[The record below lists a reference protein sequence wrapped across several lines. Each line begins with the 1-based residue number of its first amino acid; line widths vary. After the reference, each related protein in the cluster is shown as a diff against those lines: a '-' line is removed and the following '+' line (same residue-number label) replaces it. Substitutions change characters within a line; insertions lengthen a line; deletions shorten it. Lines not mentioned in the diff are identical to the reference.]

1 MNSDALT
8 YLLEIAET
16 GSFNKAAQNLFIS
29 QPAIRSTI
37 SKLENDIGAP
47 LLNRTKYGCTL
58 TPLGEKVVSEAP
70 IVLNYFQNWK
80 DFAASSSYSQN
91 EIIIYATK
99 PFCST
104 VLSPLSAQIQQ
115 QHPDIKFV
123 IRSGNYSES
132 IAMLR
137 KVQCQIAIIHADL
150 IDEDSLRTSL
160 HLDDKYSIEKVMD
173 NSFLI
178 LLNRN
183 NPLSVKEKL
192 TSSDLKPYTF
202 VSVSSPE
209 MLTYQNYLKTGLN
222 AKHSLF
228 FDSHH
233 SIYQTI
239 NNNPTYY
246 SLLTSIF
253 LLTEDYKVYS
263 NVCFKSISDLNYRS
277 AFFLIYSKTINSS
290 LIHYIREAISNFC
303 QAVNCHCFSTNDET
317 T

>member
-70 IVLNYFQNWK
+70 IVLNYFQSWK
-80 DFAASSSYSQN
+80 DFAASSDNTRN
-91 EIIIYATK
+91 EIIICATK

-104 VLSPLSAQIQQ
+104 VLSPLSAKLQL
-115 QHPDIKFV
+115 QHPNLRFV
-123 IRSGNYSES
+123 IRSGNYLES

-137 KVQCQIAIIHADL
+137 KAQCQMAIIHADL

-160 HLDDKYSIEKVMD
+160 HLDDKYFIEQVME
-173 NSFLI
+173 NNFLT
-178 LLNRN
+178 LLHKD
-183 NPLSVKEKL
+183 NPLCNKEAL
-192 TSSDLKPYTF
+192 ISSDLEPYTF

-209 MLTYQNYLKTGLN
+209 MLTNQNYLQTGLK
-222 AKHSLF
+222 ATHSLF

-233 SIYQTI
+233 SIYQAI

-253 LLTEDYKVYS
+253 LLTEDYKIYS
-263 NVCFKSISDLNYRS
+263 NVCFKTISDLDYYS
-277 AFFLIYSKTINSS
+277 AFFLIYPKTIESDKIYH
-290 LIHYIREAISNFC
+290 LRKEISNYC
-303 QAVNCHCFSTNDET
+303 RDHTRQLLSST
-317 T
+317 